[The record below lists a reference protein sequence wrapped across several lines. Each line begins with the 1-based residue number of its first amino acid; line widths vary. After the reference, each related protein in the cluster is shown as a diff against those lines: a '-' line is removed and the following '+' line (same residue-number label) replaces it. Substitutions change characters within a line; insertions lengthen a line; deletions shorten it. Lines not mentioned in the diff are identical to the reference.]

1 METIISSI
9 KNIITEVVVEITEE
23 SQAQVTKKLSK
34 YNLDNKIT
42 EIIMKDIGKFATVK
56 KLKDPDAPKRAATSY
71 LAYYKENASIIK
83 SKYGL
88 TSAPQVSKKA
98 GELWSTLSAKEK
110 SKYEKIALKDKD
122 RYEEEKKVYRP
133 PSQEEIKQKL
143 DTIKEEKKLKDPN
156 APKKWKTSYMFFA
169 QKNRAS
175 IKEETGLTGLGELSK
190 EIAKRW
196 KELNDEEKAEY
207 VEMQNKDQERYKEE
221 MSK

>member
-156 APKKWKTSYMFFA
+156 APKKWKTS
-169 QKNRAS
+169 
-175 IKEETGLTGLGELSK
+175 
-190 EIAKRW
+190 KR
-196 KELNDEEKAEY
+196 
-207 VEMQNKDQERYKEE
+207 
-221 MSK
+221 